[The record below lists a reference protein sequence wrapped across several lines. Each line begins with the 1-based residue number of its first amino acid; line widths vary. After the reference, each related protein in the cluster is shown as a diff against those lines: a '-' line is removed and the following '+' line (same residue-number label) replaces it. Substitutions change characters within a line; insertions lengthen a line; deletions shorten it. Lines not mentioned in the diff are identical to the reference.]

1 MAYTTLQLINNAYY
15 ESGIV
20 SRGFETVGGQQANDG
35 LQFLNDLI
43 ADKTVENG
51 LIPYYE
57 EYNFNAV
64 TGQETYFIP
73 DLIEVETF
81 VFYIDTVRYQTENRA
96 RREYFGSSRADNIQ
110 SLPGSWHMERCFG
123 GANIYIYFKPN
134 QNYPLTIWGQFRL
147 QQVVINQDLSLT
159 LDRFY
164 INYLKFD
171 LAARLCAEYNYTVPP
186 GVAKALAKY
195 ENDISKRSGP
205 MDLRL
210 IKLSSLQ
217 RRGSINYGMVNIGK
231 GWAT

>member
-20 SRGFETVGGQQANDG
+20 SRGFETVSGQQAIDG

-64 TGQETYFIP
+64 AGQEKYFIQ
-73 DLIEVETF
+73 DLITIDTF
-81 VFYIDTVRYQTENRA
+81 VFYINTVRYQTENRA
-96 RREYFGSSRADNIQ
+96 RREYFGTSRADNIR
-110 SLPGSWHMERCFG
+110 SLPGSWHMERCFQ
-123 GANIYIYFKPN
+123 GANLYIYFKPD

-147 QQVVINQDLSLT
+147 DQVTINQDLSLT

-186 GVAKALAKY
+186 GVAKALDNY
-195 ENDISKRSGP
+195 VDSISKKSGP
-205 MDLRL
+205 MDMRL
-210 IKLSSLQ
+210 TKLSSLQ
-217 RRGSINYGMVNIGK
+217 RRGGINYAQVNIGH
-231 GWAT
+231 GWVN

>member
-171 LAARLCAEYNYTVPP
+171 LAARLCAEYNYTVPL

-217 RRGSINYGMVNIGK
+217 RRGGINYGQVNIGK
-231 GWAT
+231 GWTT

>member
-1 MAYTTLQLINNAYY
+1 MAYPTLQLINNAYY

-57 EYNFNAV
+57 EYDFAAV
-64 TGQETYFIP
+64 IGQERYFIP
-73 DLIEVETF
+73 DLIEIDTF

-110 SLPGSWHMERCFG
+110 SLPGSWHMERCFQ
-123 GANIYIYFKPN
+123 GANLYIYFKPN
-134 QNYPLTIWGQFRL
+134 QAFPLTIWGQFRL
-147 QQVVINQDLSLT
+147 QQVTINQDLSLT

-164 INYLKFD
+164 INYLKFA
-171 LAARLCAEYNYTVPP
+171 LTARLCAEYNYSVPP
-186 GVAKALAKY
+186 GVAKELAKY
-195 ENDISKRSGP
+195 EDNISKKSGP
-205 MDLRL
+205 MDMRL

-217 RRGSINYGMVNIGK
+217 RRGGINYGQVNIGH
-231 GWAT
+231 GWVN

>member
-20 SRGFETVGGQQANDG
+20 SRGFETPDGQQANDG

-57 EYNFNAV
+57 EYDFTAV
-64 TGQETYFIP
+64 TGQERYFIE
-73 DLIEVETF
+73 DLISIDTF
-81 VFYIDTVRYQTENRA
+81 VFYIDSVRYQTENRA
-96 RREYFGSSRADNIQ
+96 RREYFGTSRADNIQ

-123 GANIYIYFKPN
+123 GANLYIYFKPN
-134 QNYPLTIWGQFRL
+134 QAFPLTIWGQFRL
-147 QQVVINQDLSLT
+147 EQVVINQDLSLT

-164 INYLKFD
+164 INYLKYD
-171 LAARLCAEYNYTVPP
+171 LAARLCAEYNYSVPP
-186 GVAKALAKY
+186 GVAKQLAKY
-195 ENDISKRSGP
+195 EDDISKRSGP

-210 IKLSSLQ
+210 TKLSSLQ
-217 RRGSINYGMVNIGK
+217 RRGGINYGQVNLGH
-231 GWAT
+231 GWIS

>member
-1 MAYTTLQLINNAYY
+1 MAYTTLQLINNAHY

-20 SRGFETVGGQQANDG
+20 SRGFETVSGQQANDG

-43 ADKTVENG
+43 ADKTIENG
-51 LIPYYE
+51 LIPYYN
-57 EYNFNAV
+57 EYDFNAII
-64 TGQETYFIP
+64 GEEKYFIE
-73 DLIEVETF
+73 DLISIDTF

-123 GANIYIYFKPN
+123 GANLYIYFKPN
-134 QNYPLTIWGQFRL
+134 LAFPLTIWGQFRL
-147 QQVVINQDLSLT
+147 AEVTINQDLSLT

-186 GVAKALAKY
+186 GVAKALANY
-195 ENDISKRSGP
+195 EDSISKRSGP

-210 IKLSSLQ
+210 VKLSSLQ
-217 RRGSINYGMVNIGK
+217 RRGGINYGQVNIGH
-231 GWAT
+231 GWVN

>member
-1 MAYTTLQLINNAYY
+1 MAYPTLQLINNAYY

-20 SRGFETVGGQQANDG
+20 SRGFETVSGQQANDG

-43 ADKTVENG
+43 ADKTVKNG

-57 EYNFNAV
+57 EYDFSAV
-64 TGQETYFIP
+64 IGQEKYFIP
-73 DLIEVETF
+73 DLIEIETF

-96 RREYFGSSRADNIQ
+96 RREYFGTSRADNIQ
-110 SLPGSWHMERCFG
+110 SLPGSWHMERCFQ
-123 GANIYIYFKPN
+123 GANLYIYFKPN
-134 QNYPLTIWGQFRL
+134 QNFPLTIWGQFRL

-171 LAARLCAEYNYTVPP
+171 LAARLCAEYNYSVPP
-186 GVAKALAKY
+186 GVSKALAAY
-195 ENDISKRSGP
+195 EDNISKKSGP

-210 IKLSSLQ
+210 VKLSTLQ
-217 RRGSINYGMVNIGK
+217 RRGGINYAQVNIGH
-231 GWAT
+231 GWVN

>member
-20 SRGFETVGGQQANDG
+20 SRGFETVTGQQANDG

-57 EYNFNAV
+57 EHNFTAV
-64 TGQETYFIP
+64 TGQEKYFIE
-73 DLIEVETF
+73 DLISIDTF

-123 GANIYIYFKPN
+123 GANLYIYFKPN
-134 QNYPLTIWGQFRL
+134 QAYPLTIWGQFRL
-147 QQVVINQDLSLT
+147 QQVTINQDLSLT

-171 LAARLCAEYNYTVPP
+171 LAARLCAEYNHTVPP
-186 GVAKALAKY
+186 GVEKALAKY
-195 ENDISKRSGP
+195 EDDISKKSGP

-217 RRGSINYGMVNIGK
+217 RRGGINYGQVNIGH
-231 GWAT
+231 GWVN

>member
-20 SRGFETVGGQQANDG
+20 SRGFETVGGQQAIDG

-57 EYNFNAV
+57 QYDFFAV
-64 TGQETYFIP
+64 IGQEKYFIP
-73 DLIEVETF
+73 DLIEVDTF

-96 RREYFGSSRADNIQ
+96 RREYFGTSRADNIK
-110 SLPGSWHMERCFG
+110 SLPGSWHMERCFQ

-134 QNYPLTIWGQFRL
+134 LNFPLTLWGQFRL

-164 INYLKFD
+164 INYLKYD

-186 GVAKALAKY
+186 GVAKTLSSY
-195 ENDISKRSGP
+195 EDNISKKSGP

-210 IKLSSLQ
+210 IKMSSLQ
-217 RRGSINYGMVNIGK
+217 RRGGLNYGIVNLGH
-231 GWAT
+231 GWTT

>member
-1 MAYTTLQLINNAYY
+1 MAYTTLQLINNAHY

-20 SRGFETVGGQQANDG
+20 SRGFETVSGQQANDG

-57 EYNFNAV
+57 EHNFTAV
-64 TGQETYFIP
+64 AGQEKYFIEN
-73 DLIEVETF
+73 LISIDTF
-81 VFYIDTVRYQTENRA
+81 VFFIDTVRYQTENRA

-123 GANIYIYFKPN
+123 GANLYIYFKPN
-134 QNYPLTIWGQFRL
+134 QAYPLTIWGQFRL
-147 QQVVINQDLSLT
+147 QAVTINQDLSLT

-171 LAARLCAEYNYTVPP
+171 LAARLCAEYNYNVPP
-186 GVAKALAKY
+186 GVIKALNQY
-195 ENDISKRSGP
+195 EDSISKKSGP
-205 MDLRL
+205 MDMKL

-217 RRGSINYGMVNIGK
+217 RRGGINYGQVNIGK
-231 GWAT
+231 GWIS

>member
-20 SRGFETVGGQQANDG
+20 SRGFETVSGQQANDG

-57 EYNFNAV
+57 EHNFTAV
-64 TGQETYFIP
+64 AGQEKYFIEN
-73 DLIEVETF
+73 LIEIDTF
-81 VFYIDTVRYQTENRA
+81 VFFIDTVRYQTENRA

-123 GANIYIYFKPN
+123 GANLYIYFKPN
-134 QNYPLTIWGQFRL
+134 QAYPLTIWGQFRL
-147 QQVVINQDLSLT
+147 QQVTINQDLSLT

-171 LAARLCAEYNYTVPP
+171 LAARLCAEYNYNVPP
-186 GVAKALAKY
+186 GVAKALASY
-195 ENDISKRSGP
+195 EDNISKKSGP

-210 IKLSSLQ
+210 VKLSSLQ
-217 RRGSINYGMVNIGK
+217 RRGGINYAQVNIGH
-231 GWAT
+231 GWVN

>member
-20 SRGFETVGGQQANDG
+20 SRGFETVSGQQAHDG

-51 LIPYYE
+51 LIPYYQ
-57 EYNFNAV
+57 EYDFAAV
-64 TGQETYFIP
+64 IGQEKYFIP

-81 VFYIDTVRYQTENRA
+81 VFFIDTVRYQTENRA
-96 RREYFGSSRADNIQ
+96 RREYFGTSRADNIQ
-110 SLPGSWHMERCFG
+110 SLPGSWHMERCFQ
-123 GANIYIYFKPN
+123 GANLYIYFKPD
-134 QNYPLTIWGQFRL
+134 QNFPLTLWGQFRL

-171 LAARLCAEYNYTVPP
+171 LAARLCAEYNYSVPP
-186 GVAKALAKY
+186 GVEKALKKY
-195 ENDISKRSGP
+195 IDNISKKSGP

-210 IKLSSLQ
+210 IKLSTLQ
-217 RRGSINYGMVNIGK
+217 RRGGINYGIVNLGH
-231 GWAT
+231 GWIN

>member
-20 SRGFETVGGQQANDG
+20 SRGFETVTGIQATDG

-43 ADKTVENG
+43 ADKTVDNG
-51 LIPYYE
+51 LIPYYAE
-57 EYNFNAV
+57 LDFAAV
-64 TGQETYFIP
+64 IGQEKYFIP
-73 DLIEVETF
+73 DLINIDTF
-81 VFYIDTVRYQTENRA
+81 VFFINTVRYQTENRA
-96 RREYFGSSRADNIQ
+96 RREYFGTSRANEIQ

-123 GANIYIYFKPN
+123 GANLYIYFLPD
-134 QNYPLTIWGQFRL
+134 QNFPLTIWGQFRL

-171 LAARLCAEYNYTVPP
+171 LAARLCAEYNYSVPP
-186 GVAKALAKY
+186 GVQKALTQY
-195 ENDISKRSGP
+195 IDNISQKSGP

-217 RRGSINYGMVNIGK
+217 RRGGINYGVINIGK
-231 GWAT
+231 GWVS

>member
-1 MAYTTLQLINNAYY
+1 MAYSTLKLIDNAYY

-20 SRGFETVGGQQANDG
+20 SRGFETVGGQQAIDG
-35 LQFLNDLI
+35 LQFLNDII

-51 LIPYYE
+51 LIPYYQQ
-57 EYNFNAV
+57 YDFTAI
-64 TGQETYFIP
+64 TGQEAYFIP
-73 DLIEVETF
+73 DLIEIDTF
-81 VFYIDTVRYQTENRA
+81 VFFIDTVRYQTENRA

-134 QNYPLTIWGQFRL
+134 TTYPLTLWGQFRL
-147 QQVVINQDLSLT
+147 QEVVINQDLSLT

-171 LAARLCAEYNYTVPP
+171 LAARLCAEYNYNVPP
-186 GVAKALAKY
+186 GVAKQLAIY
-195 ENDISKRSGP
+195 EDNISKKSGP

-210 IKLSSLQ
+210 IKLSTLQ
-217 RRGSINYGMVNIGK
+217 RRGGINYGQVNIGH
-231 GWAT
+231 GWVT

>member
-217 RRGSINYGMVNIGK
+217 RRGGINYGQVNLGK
-231 GWAT
+231 GWVN

>member
-20 SRGFETVGGQQANDG
+20 SRGFETVSGQQANDG
-35 LQFLNDLI
+35 LLFLNDLI

-51 LIPYYE
+51 LIPYYDE
-57 EYNFNAV
+57 HNFNAV
-64 TGQETYFIP
+64 TGQEKYFIEN
-73 DLIEVETF
+73 LISIDTF

-123 GANIYIYFKPN
+123 GANLYIYFKPN
-134 QNYPLTIWGQFRL
+134 QAYPLTIWGQFRL
-147 QQVVINQDLSLT
+147 AQVAINQDLSLT

-164 INYLKFD
+164 INYLRYD
-171 LAARLCAEYNYTVPP
+171 LAARLCAEYNYSVPP
-186 GVAKALAKY
+186 GVAKALDNY
-195 ENDISKRSGP
+195 QDSISKKSGP

-210 IKLSSLQ
+210 TKLSSLQ
-217 RRGSINYGMVNIGK
+217 RRGGINYGQVNLGH
-231 GWAT
+231 GWVN